1 MQNFIRELVCDA
13 RDEYGIKV
21 FRRLLAVTLSLGF
34 VTVALLSIY
43 NIRQSKIRSLSEQ
56 LADTIFN
63 SFHQEDKSDWYQLLK
78 KQSKDIPLAELGKL
92 RLASLNIQKG
102 LFGEATKILHAIS
115 SKSSIVDT
123 YVKLTLI
130 SIYLDHKNLIDHK
143 IVESYIS
150 KLSEGKIP
158 FDYSFK
164 IIKAIYL
171 VDQSQIQDAK
181 QILSSILDNESSPK
195 GIQMEARALLYQIDS
210 KK

>member
-1 MQNFIRELVCDA
+1 MQNFIRELVSDA
-13 RDEYGIKV
+13 RDEYGIKI
-21 FRRLLAVTLSLGF
+21 FRRVLAVTISLGF
-34 VTVALLSIY
+34 VIVVLLSIY
-43 NIRQSKIRSLSEQ
+43 NIRQSKIRNLSEQ

-63 SFHQEDKSDWYQLLK
+63 SFQQEDKSDWYLLLK

-102 LFGEATKILHAIS
+102 LFGEATKVLQAIN

-130 SIYLDHKNLIDHK
+130 SIYLDHKSLIDKK

-150 KLSEGKIP
+150 KLSEEKTP

-164 IIKAIYL
+164 ILKSLYL
-171 VDQSQIQDAK
+171 IDQKQPQGVY
-181 QILSSILDNESSPK
+181 QILSSLLDDESAPK
-195 GIQMEARALLYQIDS
+195 GIQMEARALLYKIENN
-210 KK
+210 K

>member
-1 MQNFIRELVCDA
+1 MQNFIRELVSDA
-13 RDEYGIKV
+13 RDEYGIKI
-21 FRRLLAVTLSLGF
+21 FRRVLAVTISLGF
-34 VTVALLSIY
+34 VIVVLLSIY
-43 NIRQSKIRSLSEQ
+43 NIRQSKIRNLSEQ

-63 SFHQEDKSDWYQLLK
+63 SFQQEDKSDWYQLLK

-102 LFGEATKILHAIS
+102 LFGEATKVLQAIN

-130 SIYLDHKNLIDHK
+130 SIYLDHKSLIDKK

-150 KLSEGKIP
+150 KLSEEKTP

-164 IIKAIYL
+164 ILKSLYL
-171 VDQSQIQDAK
+171 IDQKQPQGVY
-181 QILSSILDNESSPK
+181 QILSSLLDDESAPK
-195 GIQMEARALLYQIDS
+195 GIQMEARALLYKIENN
-210 KK
+210 K